1 MDSDYYLDF
10 ENKFRGDRKEIL
22 NIFSSYEPLIETVI
36 EGKSSPILIDV
47 GCGRGEWL
55 QRCQNKFYKS
65 FGIESDTYM
74 AKLCR
79 DYGLSV
85 IEGDAI
91 DELSKFEANSI
102 SVITIFHV
110 IEHLEFN
117 KLQKMIGECHRILS
131 DDGILIMETPSI
143 DNLIVSTKT
152 FYIDHTHINHIN
164 PEAISFHLEK
174 AGFNKVKYY
183 YINGGP
189 LQDSH
194 PLKITR
200 ILNGVAQ
207 DICIIS
213 TKNHDLS
220 EKIFSDNLQWKSH
233 LNLGLTLFEAAI
245 EFDIELGTLVELIRK
260 SKINPQSSS
269 NEIRL
274 MKEEIISLK
283 NEIYLLKSKFKL
295 LILIYRFLRKLF
307 TLIQNFIKKCF
318 SLIFNKILDI
328 ILNIDFVKDFLTSE
342 SFYSIVKSFLK
353 ILGNTSNLK
362 VLSIRTKLR
371 KILDNKAK
379 FIHYNQK
386 LLYHY
391 ENSQRSKEYL
401 ALLTGKSI

>member
-65 FGIESDTYM
+65 IGIESDTYM

-233 LNLGLTLFEAAI
+233 LNIGLTLFEAAI
-245 EFDIELGTLVELIRK
+245 EFDIKLETLVELIRQL
-260 SKINPQSSS
+260 KINYEPSS

-307 TLIQNFIKKCF
+307 TLIQNFIKKFF

-342 SFYSIVKSFLK
+342 SFYSIVKSLLK
-353 ILGNTSNLK
+353 ILGNSSNLK
-362 VLSIRTKLR
+362 VLRIRTKLR

-386 LLYHY
+386 LLFHH

-401 ALLTGKSI
+401 ALLTGKRI

>member
-65 FGIESDTYM
+65 IGIESDTYM

-207 DICIIS
+207 DLCIIS

-233 LNLGLTLFEAAI
+233 LNIGLTLFEAAI
-245 EFDIELGTLVELIRK
+245 EFDIKLETLVELIRQL
-260 SKINPQSSS
+260 KINYEPSS

-283 NEIYLLKSKFKL
+283 NEIFLLKSKFKL

-307 TLIQNFIKKCF
+307 TLIQNFIKKFF

-342 SFYSIVKSFLK
+342 SFYSIVKSLLK
-353 ILGNTSNLK
+353 ILGNSSNLK
-362 VLSIRTKLR
+362 VLRIRTKLR

>member
-65 FGIESDTYM
+65 IGIESDNYM

-207 DICIIS
+207 DLCIIS

-233 LNLGLTLFEAAI
+233 LNIGLTLFEAAI
-245 EFDIELGTLVELIRK
+245 EFDIKLETLVELIRK
-260 SKINPQSSS
+260 LKINYQSSS

-283 NEIYLLKSKFKL
+283 NQIYLLKSKFKL

-307 TLIQNFIKKCF
+307 TLIQNFVKKYF

-342 SFYSIVKSFLK
+342 SFYSIVKSLLK
-353 ILGNTSNLK
+353 ILGNSSNLK
-362 VLSIRTKLR
+362 VLKIRTKLR

-386 LLYHY
+386 LLFHY
-391 ENSQRSKEYL
+391 ENSQKSKEYL

>member
-55 QRCQNKFYKS
+55 QRCQKKFYKS
-65 FGIESDTYM
+65 IGIESDNYM

-110 IEHLEFN
+110 IEHLKFN
-117 KLQKMIGECHRILS
+117 KLQKMIAECHRILS

-189 LQDSH
+189 LQESH

-207 DICIIS
+207 DLCIIS
-213 TKNHDLS
+213 TKNQDLS

-233 LNLGLTLFEAAI
+233 LNIGLTLFEAAI
-245 EFDIELGTLVELIRK
+245 EFDIKLETLVELIK
-260 SKINPQSSS
+260 SSS
-269 NEIRL
+269 KEIRL
-274 MKEEIISLK
+274 MKEEIILLK
-283 NEIYLLKSKFKL
+283 NQINLFKSKFKL

-307 TLIQNFIKKCF
+307 TLIQNFVKKCF
-318 SLIFNKILDI
+318 FLIFNKILDI
-328 ILNIDFVKDFLTSE
+328 ILNIDFVKDFFTSE
-342 SFYSIVKSFLK
+342 SFYSIVKSLLK
-353 ILGNTSNLK
+353 ILGNSSNLK
-362 VLSIRTKLR
+362 VLKIRTKLR

-386 LLYHY
+386 LLFHY
-391 ENSQRSKEYL
+391 ENSQKSKEYL